1 MTSFCGS
8 AYTSEGFVNFCEN
21 SYSANNF
28 RYILKGHSPD
38 LKSQLFYALDA
49 RLSDAGYEH
58 TVIKNCFGT
67 PASILCGGK
76 KLEIIDGTYPFSA
89 EPVSYGSFDKII
101 DISSFQNID
110 GLKKESE
117 KIRDLL
123 LCLKKQE
130 HRAIRFLAAAA
141 GVRNDCRR
149 IDAER
154 TDRRKLNRFSS
165 KLWSKYG
172 ERPNGSVGMQ
182 KKVFDDTSE
191 HNIGIFDACER
202 VVIINDDFGFAA
214 QSVTEKI
221 RAYALSSGFDVL
233 SFMSICDPYGTP
245 EHIIVPGIG
254 LGIFTKSCSQ
264 KICPVGKKIHAERFY
279 QREKAGLEKNRL
291 AFGKKAFKGLVD
303 EAYKSIKE
311 IENINAELDKIY
323 LPHTQINALI
333 ASVLRTVLGSD

>member
-38 LKSQLFYALDA
+38 LKSRLFYALDA

-141 GVRNDCRR
+141 AVR
-149 IDAER
+149 ID
-154 TDRRKLNRFSS
+154 
-165 KLWSKYG
+165 
-172 ERPNGSVGMQ
+172 
-182 KKVFDDTSE
+182 
-191 HNIGIFDACER
+191 
-202 VVIINDDFGFAA
+202 
-214 QSVTEKI
+214 
-221 RAYALSSGFDVL
+221 
-233 SFMSICDPYGTP
+233 
-245 EHIIVPGIG
+245 
-254 LGIFTKSCSQ
+254 
-264 KICPVGKKIHAERFY
+264 
-279 QREKAGLEKNRL
+279 
-291 AFGKKAFKGLVD
+291 
-303 EAYKSIKE
+303 
-311 IENINAELDKIY
+311 
-323 LPHTQINALI
+323 
-333 ASVLRTVLGSD
+333 